1 MLTSFSIDDAI
12 LSATDDYVEVTL
24 TFDDGSE
31 RWCFFITP
39 EYIAR
44 SLGRHHPDS
53 KPLKGHEDF
62 ITSIAFLGETLT
74 TETGM
79 QFGMV
84 YAPHM
89 IIVSEMSENVIAET
103 LRYLETMGELH
114 DCSKPMSTGD

>member
-1 MLTSFSIDDAI
+1 MLASFSIDDAI

-24 TFDDGSE
+24 TFDDGRE

-44 SLGRHHPDS
+44 SLSRRHPEP
-53 KPLKGHEDF
+53 KPLKGNEDF

-74 TETGM
+74 TETGTE
-79 QFGMV
+79 FGMV

-89 IIVSEMSENVIAET
+89 IVVSEMSESVIAET
-103 LRYLETMGELH
+103 LRYLEVMGELE
-114 DCSKPMSTGD
+114 DCSKPMLRD